1 MPNSGG
7 NRGPRRRGEERGGEG
22 EGGGDFPDNNVTG
35 KQAMEGERCVGVA
48 FFIFCYFPLLL
59 LLSFFKIKV
68 TAITYRASVLTN
80 PSYQNKAQHF
90 GSLHQEKILEDRGG
104 RREFRRG
111 VSGNKSTF
119 ELVTQFI
126 L

>member
-1 MPNSGG
+1 MW
-7 NRGPRRRGEERGGEG
+7 
-22 EGGGDFPDNNVTG
+22 
-35 KQAMEGERCVGVA
+35 A
-48 FFIFCYFPLLL
+48 
-59 LLSFFKIKV
+59 LLSSFFVIFLYYYYYPFFKIKV